1 MTLKQQQ
8 DRNITMLKTEFERKA
23 GEVHK
28 IFEKAM
34 KTVSHPI
41 TFLNYSGA
49 QGEGRRIV
57 LLLVL
62 L

>member
-8 DRNITMLKTEFERKA
+8 DRNITMLKAEFERKA

-34 KTVSHPI
+34 KTVSV
-41 TFLNYSGA
+41 
-49 QGEGRRIV
+49 GRARPFV
-57 LLLVL
+57 LLQRNYVGEPP
-62 L
+62 

>member
-8 DRNITMLKTEFERKA
+8 DRNITMLKAEFERKA

-34 KTVSHPI
+34 KTVSRGVM
-41 TFLNYSGA
+41 T
-49 QGEGRRIV
+49 
-57 LLLVL
+57 
-62 L
+62 